1 MIIAV
6 DFDGTLAL
14 GNTFPVIA
22 GKPNKLLIN
31 WLKYRKNHGDN
42 ILLWSCRENYGG
54 INYKDHH
61 YLDDAIE
68 YCKQFGLFFDNVNAN
83 LHEKPNEYGTLYG
96 RKITADLY
104 IDDKSFPYSNM
115 IFWLFFILFFE
126 IKFR

>member
-14 GNTFPVIA
+14 GNTFPVMA

-83 LHEKPNEYGTLYG
+83 LHEKTNEYDTLYG